1 MFIYK
6 SIYAYIY
13 KCLYIYFE
21 NPYNLLAETKDIYKN
36 LTSTWAY

>member
-1 MFIYK
+1 MLIFINV
-6 SIYAYIY
+6 YIY
-13 KCLYIYFE
+13 IYIYFE